1 MRKDPDKREHLE
13 RELHRVVKAY
23 DTRFWELRRFSESFV
38 TDKNDIYLSI

>member
-13 RELHRVVKAY
+13 QELHRVVKAY